1 MCAQDKTL
9 GVTGDDRRLQE
20 KARGGKGH
28 AEGGG
33 GGYHRMGG
41 GSRPSQVAD
50 AAVCCSVSM
59 RCADAGKGA
68 WIQGS
73 FRGITS
79 RGEFNAT
86 ICCPRGQG
94 QR

>member
-33 GGYHRMGG
+33 GGG
-41 GSRPSQVAD
+41 
-50 AAVCCSVSM
+50 
-59 RCADAGKGA
+59 
-68 WIQGS
+68 
-73 FRGITS
+73 F
-79 RGEFNAT
+79 
-86 ICCPRGQG
+86 
-94 QR
+94 

>member
-33 GGYHRMGG
+33 RGGVITGWGEVQGRHRWQMQ
-41 GSRPSQVAD
+41 RC
-50 AAVCCSVSM
+50 AAV
-59 RCADAGKGA
+59 
-68 WIQGS
+68 
-73 FRGITS
+73 
-79 RGEFNAT
+79 
-86 ICCPRGQG
+86 
-94 QR
+94 